1 MTPDLCK
8 FTVLESIPNPCD
20 ISHHIPLTP
29 YPEASSHK
37 EVGWQIHV
45 LMYKWEDAEPHRP
58 AGFPEEEIQTQHCFP
73 VRVLYSRWTG
83 RDQDWIKTGSSR
95 TFLAHLHY
103 TTKTD
108 SCCSSLVS
116 THFPFGGD
124 VQRALPHGVVH
135 TVKTPWCLKGN
146 TCEVDT
152 ANQSK
157 ASTQTA
163 ISSHKWQVIDNLR
176 SNPRYFAGV
185 IGERG
190 APFLVYFKL
199 CVHVC
204 AKLL

>member
-1 MTPDLCK
+1 MPGMITLWFFPFPSWLQ
-8 FTVLESIPNPCD
+8 TLQIHSLREIPNPCD

-58 AGFPEEEIQTQHCFP
+58 AGFPEEEIQTQHLFSCESP
-73 VRVLYSRWTG
+73 VFTVNRTWPRL
-83 RDQDWIKTGSSR
+83 IKTGSSR

-135 TVKTPWCLKGN
+135 TVKTPGGFKGN
-146 TCEVDT
+146 TCEVAT
-152 ANQSK
+152 LPIRAKHPNGQQSAYTSDK
-157 ASTQTA
+157 
-163 ISSHKWQVIDNLR
+163 
-176 SNPRYFAGV
+176 
-185 IGERG
+185 
-190 APFLVYFKL
+190 
-199 CVHVC
+199 
-204 AKLL
+204 